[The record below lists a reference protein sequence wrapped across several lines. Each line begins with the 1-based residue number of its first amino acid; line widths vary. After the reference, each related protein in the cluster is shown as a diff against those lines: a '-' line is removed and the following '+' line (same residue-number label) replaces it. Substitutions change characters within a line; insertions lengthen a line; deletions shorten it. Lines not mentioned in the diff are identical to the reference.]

1 MVTAWPMV
9 SSTPA
14 RIAYL
19 VCQLVGVLL
28 GAGGGLGLVEL
39 TWWHGE
45 LPSTAVAVVR
55 WSCTGHGVVV
65 AVSNLTTI
73 AAVPRWVQGSTMS

>member
-45 LPSTAVAVVR
+45 LPSTAGGGGALVAYR
-55 WSCTGHGVVV
+55 ARRGGRGVELDDDR
-65 AVSNLTTI
+65 S
-73 AAVPRWVQGSTMS
+73 GSTLGARAPR